1 VEEDDMNKFL
11 ASFLILG
18 FLLTFDSPTYAHDRS
33 KKSGVVM
40 PGINVSVYNYAQVP
54 EQTLERTEKE
64 VARVFREVGVEATWR
79 NCNLSP
85 ADTHQDANCTQLATP
100 TNLILRILPE
110 IPVTQGVANDHTMG
124 FAFGNFATVS
134 FRWAQEEAAAVG
146 AMPSEILTVAATHEL
161 GHLLLGAESH
171 APRGVMRARFSR
183 EDFAR
188 APLGAFTF
196 TTEQGQQMRAEAGRR
211 VLIPGAAEVT
221 TAAVTK

>member
-1 VEEDDMNKFL
+1 MKRFL
-11 ASFLILG
+11 ACLLTFG
-18 FLLTFDSPTYAHDRS
+18 FLLTFNFPTFAHDRS
-33 KKSGVVM
+33 KKTGAVM
-40 PGINVSVYNYAQVP
+40 SGINVSVYNYAQVP

-64 VARVFREVGVEATWR
+64 VARILHEVGIEATWR
-79 NCNLSP
+79 NCNLAP
-85 ADTHQDANCTQLATP
+85 AETHQNANCTQLATP

-161 GHLLLGAESH
+161 GHLLLGEGSH

-183 EDFAR
+183 EDFSR

-196 TTEQGQQMRAEAGRR
+196 TSEQGEQMRAEVGKRLQ
-211 VLIPGAAEVT
+211 VPAATEVATT
-221 TAAVTK
+221 TASK